1 MFFSTLIYPILNCV
15 VSKLMSLQCFKP
27 TALVRQNYLYLKV
40 AVILVEFFLLFPIQA
55 QVPAFDSEY
64 DVCLKQSVDFINQ
77 SSNAVSYEWDFCSG
91 DLGEN
96 NLDVVQK
103 AFSSLSVPVG
113 TSLVKFDGNWYGFVS
128 NINNNS
134 ITRLN
139 FGYSLDNQ
147 DPEIVNMGNVGGM
160 LSGPQDLKA
169 VVENGLIYIFVSN
182 RTNNKLIRINLGNN
196 INNSSPTTNVLLSG
210 AADLLNNGIDV
221 VFDGQNWIVFYT
233 SQQAIRILRLGSS
246 LSGLPS
252 AADII
257 LSSNIPGVN
266 AIGDISII
274 KQGSSWYGFVV
285 GYTSKTLHRLS
296 FGINLFSDPIATN
309 ITIPALSS
317 YVPYSISLKKEAS
330 KYLGFISTSS
340 GDLIRTDFGT
350 DVQNS
355 YTFTVLGKY
364 GMFVNTFKIEIEKEG
379 SQWKSIMT
387 SWSANRIFLINFP
400 NDCGTNTQTSTE
412 ESPTIVYNQ
421 FGSYQ
426 TTLTAFGL
434 ADNESVTHPINVSN
448 KESPIVSFD
457 FSDEECAGVEI
468 SFSSSVDHPVV
479 TYYWNFGDDNVSSV
493 PNPVHQYSVSGAYS
507 PQLVVEN
514 SLGCSNYVQHVISIY
529 NEPVAN
535 FNFPET
541 TPICTNQM
549 YLFENISEIDVGS
562 SVTWEWFVNGVMRSN
577 AEDLDLEFNQTI
589 QQDIMLRASIPG
601 CENSIVKSVISV
613 FEGSVVDFTSEGQC
627 EDNTIIFSDN
637 STGDITSYHW
647 NFDDGESSDV
657 PNPVHNFHMQGVYN
671 VTLQTTSPNGCQ
683 NTKTKSL
690 PIYSLPQPTFQ
701 LALPPF
707 SCSGSPSQF
716 TDTTPNPT
724 DSNITSWLWQFNDSG
739 SSDNTSTLKNPV
751 HTYSSA
757 GQYDVALTATTN
769 YGCENSIT
777 KSVTI
782 AQSPLA
788 EILNTPAC
796 DDVPVT
802 FTTSSQSDIKSWSW
816 QIGVTQFTTP
826 EPVYVFNNPGSYT
839 VDLNAVGNNNCIAS
853 TGKNVVV
860 PLPLVPDFTVQKNC
874 AGQEAEFTDATVVY
888 EDPVSKYDWNFGDAA
903 TGEDSPV
910 RHTYV
915 NTGPYGVMQSVTT
928 ASGCNYKNTKSI
940 NVGVSPTA
948 SFTALPEVGV
958 PPLSVTF
965 NNTSSNAN
973 HYFWNFNDPNNS
985 TSTEVSPQFT
995 FLDYGNYVVDLTA
1008 FNAQNCSHTFSK
1020 VITAALPLIDVG
1032 LENLTISENI
1042 NGLLTA
1048 QLIIHNKGNVTLQ
1061 NLNLKINLSG
1071 IEIQQTVNEP
1081 VPPYSSILYT
1091 LDFNIV
1097 KGGQLEYLCVEARIE
1112 GDNNS
1117 EDNTLCSSI
1126 DNKVIVMAPYPNP
1139 SPGNIHLDWVS
1150 PADQSVQISIYD
1162 PLGKMVFENGVEAS
1176 EGFNDTLLNLEELT
1190 AGVYFLVFRSAGI
1203 KQTQRFVIQR

>member
-1 MFFSTLIYPILNCV
+1 MRLIFLSLLFLCFNLELIAQCLPDFSLSPSACLNERINIDNTSTDLTDNFIWDFCTGDLENSPSGEYLTSSYASPSKVEIIEVNNEFYGFFFSRGLKKLYRMNFGSDPNSDPTFTDLGDLGLNSNGLLSLEIVVEGALYYGLIIDYWT
-15 VSKLMSLQCFKP
+15 SKLYRISFGDAIENLPGSVTDLGTFSVLNSPIDLVIEKDESTLVAFVANYNISQLVQLNFGTSITNTPLATSIPITGGSLLAGFDIQRDCDNWYGLLASQGNNKIFKISFGTSLSNP
-27 TALVRQNYLYLKV
+27 SPAINELSLSSPVASPSGISFLREGDKFYGVIQSFNSAGTLSRLKFSS
-40 AVILVEFFLLFPIQA
+40 L
-55 QVPAFDSEY
+55 
-64 DVCLKQSVDFINQ
+64 
-77 SSNAVSYEWDFCSG
+77 SSNAVAVSSYG
-91 DLGEN
+91 NLGVISN
-96 NLDVVQK
+96 NW
-103 AFSSLSVPVG
+103 ALSVYEYH
-113 TSLVKFDGNWYGFVS
+113 SEWYGFSTS
-128 NINNNS
+128 NN
-134 ITRLN
+134 T
-139 FGYSLDNQ
+139 
-147 DPEIVNMGNVGGM
+147 
-160 LSGPQDLKA
+160 
-169 VVENGLIYIFVSN
+169 
-182 RTNNKLIRINLGNN
+182 
-196 INNSSPTTNVLLSG
+196 
-210 AADLLNNGIDV
+210 
-221 VFDGQNWIVFYT
+221 
-233 SQQAIRILRLGSS
+233 SS
-246 LSGLPS
+246 LNG
-252 AADII
+252 
-257 LSSNIPGVN
+257 LSSNLNRFKFSNNCG
-266 AIGDISII
+266 AST
-274 KQGSSWYGFVV
+274 SWYEG
-285 GYTSKTLHRLS
+285 
-296 FGINLFSDPIATN
+296 TN
-309 ITIPALSS
+309 PPLIQ
-317 YVPYSISLKKEAS
+317 YSLTGNYNISLT
-330 KYLGFISTSS
+330 STSS
-340 GDLIRTDFGT
+340 DGNVKAIAKPISVSSLPAPQFSIATDDISCINTNKTFALNPIGT
-350 DVQNS
+350 IS
-355 YTFTVLGKY
+355 
-364 GMFVNTFKIEIEKEG
+364 
-379 SQWKSIMT
+379 
-387 SWSANRIFLINFP
+387 SA
-400 NDCGTNTQTSTE
+400 S
-412 ESPTIVYNQ
+412 
-421 FGSYQ
+421 
-426 TTLTAFGL
+426 
-434 ADNESVTHPINVSN
+434 
-448 KESPIVSFD
+448 
-457 FSDEECAGVEI
+457 
-468 SFSSSVDHPVV
+468 
-479 TYYWNFGDDNVSSV
+479 WNFGDGNVS
-493 PNPVHQYSVSGAYS
+493 NTLSVSHTYASSGIYEVTAI
-507 PQLVVEN
+507 VTAMNGCNNNN
-514 SLGCSNYVQHVISIY
+514 STSI
-529 NEPVAN
+529 NMFDPPIAS
-535 FNFPET
+535 FD
-541 TPICTNQM
+541 TPIENPLCTNQT
-549 YLFENISEIDVGS
+549 YNFINTSQFQTNSDPI
-562 SVTWEWFVNGVMRSN
+562 WEWFVEGTLSGT
-577 AEDLDLEFNQTI
+577 EKDFNYLFSSMVSKNIT
-589 QQDIMLRASIPG
+589 LRATIPG
-601 CENSIVKSVISV
+601 CISESSVLVDDLLQGPI
-613 FEGSVVDFTSEGQC
+613 VDFNFNGRCQNAEVL
-627 EDNTIIFSDN
+627 FASDIQ
-637 STGDITSYHW
+637 GDIQNLQWDFGDGGTSV
-647 NFDDGESSDV
+647 D
-657 PNPVHNFHMQGVYN
+657 PNPVYSFDNTGSFN
-671 VTLQTTSPNGCQ
+671 VTLQANSINGCQ
-683 NTKTKSL
+683 NTKTKPV
-690 PIYSLPQPTFQ
+690 PIYSLPLPNFQ
-701 LALPPF
+701 LSLPPF

-751 HTYSSA
+751 HTYASA
-757 GQYDVALTATTN
+757 GQYDVTLTATTN
-769 YGCENSIT
+769 YSCENSIT

-782 AQSPLA
+782 TQSPLA

-839 VDLNAVGNNNCIAS
+839 VNLDAVGNNNCIAS

-888 EDPVSKYDWNFGDAA
+888 EDPVSKYNWDFGDAA
-903 TGEDSPV
+903 TGEGSPV

-928 ASGCNYKNTKSI
+928 VSGCNYKTTKSI

-973 HYFWNFNDPNNS
+973 HYFWNFNDPDNS